1 MESITQWDPNRVH
14 QWMASIGFPNYEKQ
28 IKGKAAAVCS
38 FLTLTKDTT
47 GNPFL
52 LMTIVLILPF
62 FIHAASDNAISG
74 DLLVHL
80 DHAALKD
87 LSVWEVGKRL
97 FILKAIYQLK
107 VSYGISLEA
116 GDYVPPSK
124 PLESTT
130 VLSRL
135 IRLT

>member
-1 MESITQWDPNRVH
+1 
-14 QWMASIGFPNYEKQ
+14 
-28 IKGKAAAVCS
+28 
-38 FLTLTKDTT
+38 
-47 GNPFL
+47 
-52 LMTIVLILPF
+52 MTIVLILPIF
-62 FIHAASDNAISG
+62 VHAAPDNAISG

-124 PLESTT
+124 PHESTT
-130 VLSRL
+130 VHSPCCPD
-135 IRLT
+135 